1 MKLDGHAKL
10 TNSAIRAFKSRCTKS
25 TDVFLREKMCQLSQ
39 FSTWN
44 INWDSVDSN
53 KNDNRF
59 LIKYIIAQE
68 LAVFGE
74 FSHKIGN
81 GYLTREVVAVDLE
94 PPTVFGHLADWGQK
108 YHFMRRGAGA
118 SVKDAHRECI
128 ELIRKETMNW
138 IRLMMQVLYSYR
150 RRGRSGGS
158 TVFLRKR
165 AASHL
170 AIALHSLQDSFSP
183 GHTKRTNYENYQY
196 PGAIEDIYIYE
207 KQDKHQHSQHDFD
220 SGSMN
225 SFLSRSAVYAS
236 ADLLRL
242 CALSVS
248 MKSITP
254 LNWNTFENRWLK
266 LSSRAK

>member
-10 TNSAIRAFKSRCTKS
+10 TNSAIRAFKSRCSKS
-25 TDVFLREKMCQLSQ
+25 TDVFFREKMCQLPQ
-39 FSTWN
+39 FSIWN
-44 INWDSVDSN
+44 INWDGVDSN

-94 PPTVFGHLADWGQK
+94 PLKLPYHRFDFGQK
-108 YHFMRRGAGA
+108 YHFMRRASGAT
-118 SVKDAHRECI
+118 VKDAHRECV
-128 ELIRKETMNW
+128 ELIRKEAMNW
-138 IRLMMQVLYSYR
+138 IKLMMQILYSYR

-183 GHTKRTNYENYQY
+183 GHTKRTSYENYKH
-196 PGAIEDIYIYE
+196 PGAIEDIYIYKE
-207 KQDKHQHSQHDFD
+207 QDTHKHSQHDFA

-236 ADLLRL
+236 ADLLQL

-248 MKSITP
+248 RKSVIP